1 MNYLNICLKLPN
13 IGLVTFYLIFVLL
26 IPMLIINL
34 SAINNLQYYFPILVA
49 FANVLTIAGS
59 PYIFQNLYKI
69 NPKNIISSV
78 STWVINIIALS
89 GIIWQILEYSKYELR
104 VNKDPYISIL
114 YGLVLMGIT
123 FIVST
128 IGIKA
133 LLDQVDKWQNKNK
146 NIIAGEQKNNNWNK
160 FMYGAIAIIMIIG
173 LETILVGLL
182 NDVNPGLVR
191 DTKGLII
198 SSRKAP

>member
-13 IGLVTFYLIFVLL
+13 IGLVTFYLIFILL
-26 IPMLIINL
+26 IPMVIINF

-49 FANVLTIAGS
+49 FANVLTLSGS
-59 PYIFQNLYKI
+59 PYIFQNLYSL
-69 NPKNIISSV
+69 NPKNIV
-78 STWVINIIALS
+78 STMSTWIINLIALS
-89 GIIWQILEYSKYELR
+89 GIIWQTLEYSKYELR
-104 VNKDPYISIL
+104 VNRDPNISIL

-123 FIVST
+123 FVVST

-146 NIIAGEQKNNNWNK
+146 KQVKGEQINNNWNK
-160 FMYGAIAIIMIIG
+160 FIFGAIAIIMIVG

-182 NDVNPGLVR
+182 NDVNPGLIRNVR
-191 DTKGLII
+191 VPE
-198 SSRKAP
+198 SSSKA